1 MKKIL
6 AMALALLMVAVLL
19 PVTAMAAEVNV
30 STYEELKNALQ
41 NEGAYV
47 KLTDSIDTTAT
58 LGAGVA
64 DVVGAADNC
73 TIDLNGMTFKA
84 NNFAVIFQGKNLTI
98 KNGKFDAN
106 GGSYG
111 LFVGDEG
118 VTQNVLIEDIT
129 IAGGINVYNASDV
142 LLRNVNITGT
152 NYYAVWCDE
161 AGQVTIESGNFQ
173 SNGYAVLGLT
183 TNDSKLDV
191 SGGIFN
197 ANSKPLVLTN
207 GNNFGTPT
215 LTGGSYDTNPL
226 TYTEPAAVVITD
238 SNMQYHIGKA
248 AKEAMQQG
256 GTFTVVQG
264 NTLQSVPEGVV
275 LKNETG
281 EEITVN
287 GTKVPAGDEIT
298 AKKASI
304 VVIIPD
310 DTTDTT
316 TTTETTNNPATGMND
331 FVSAAIAVAA
341 VSLLGMA
348 AVLRKK

>member
-1 MKKIL
+1 
-6 AMALALLMVAVLL
+6 
-19 PVTAMAAEVNV
+19 
-30 STYEELKNALQ
+30 
-41 NEGAYV
+41 
-47 KLTDSIDTTAT
+47 
-58 LGAGVA
+58 
-64 DVVGAADNC
+64 
-73 TIDLNGMTFKA
+73 MTFKA

-173 SNGYAVLGLT
+173 SNGNAVLGLT

-197 ANSKPLVLTN
+197 ANNKPLVLTN
-207 GNNFGTPT
+207 GNNYGTPT

-256 GTFTVVQG
+256 GYLADHLGYLTRTKDGKILKSSTIYLRDDTGKIRYILAINFDITGLLMFDSSLKSLLSTAETPAEKEPERIV
-264 NTLQSVPEGVV
+264 QSVGELLDELIEESVKRVGKPVALMTKEDKIRAIQFLNKSGAF
-275 LKNETG
+275 LITKSGDKISKYYGISKYTLYSYIDAET
-281 EEITVN
+281 
-287 GTKVPAGDEIT
+287 
-298 AKKASI
+298 
-304 VVIIPD
+304 
-310 DTTDTT
+310 
-316 TTTETTNNPATGMND
+316 
-331 FVSAAIAVAA
+331 
-341 VSLLGMA
+341 
-348 AVLRKK
+348 